1 MATKAQQLRDELL
14 RAAIAFLEHEEA
26 KGHSLLVN
34 LTGGAKLGIELEL
47 LPEPG
52 AGHPTPT
59 STHRPLRVA

>member
-1 MATKAQQLRDELL
+1 MVTKEQQLRDELL
-14 RAAIAFLEHEEA
+14 KAAIAFLEHEEA

-52 AGHPTPT
+52 AGDSTPA
-59 STHRPLRVA
+59 STRRPLRVA